1 MYLSITVTDNHN
13 SVYERQILNV
23 CVEVLPFREGD
34 VHYVPKDSVPA
45 GEAGGQHP
53 DLPHHLLP
61 LSPLQH
67 QAQVLVGMLTH
78 YGTLQITLYCNF
90 VNVLFHSNVTFQNI

>member
-1 MYLSITVTDNHN
+1 M
-13 SVYERQILNV
+13 YERQILNVCV

-34 VHYVPKDSVPA
+34 VHYVPKDGVPA

-78 YGTLQITLYCNF
+78 YGTLQITFCQ
-90 VNVLFHSNVTFQNI
+90 NVLFHSNVTF